1 METREIKNA
10 ARGFV
15 QMMKDDVRSKL
26 SQFLEDTGITIRQL
40 ARDLDLN
47 EDELDRILHGD
58 GIVSLETFAT
68 LLIANGLVLEVKPI
82 SEAPIPTHNGIPVPP
97 REGFVPGNGQM
108 PPPPPGFFDEIRRG
122 REVNTSRRTDAPAS
136 STQPRDSR
144 GRFMP
149 RTDARRPAAAAAP
162 LTESNVPNFG
172 GMEREKLVD
181 IIQNKLWDTEIDV
194 VHSSREQL
202 VRFLEGKNRKL
213 EELRA
218 RRDAANDPAVTEL
231 KDKIKKTLES
241 NPHLRNVLK
250 NLLSD

>member
-15 QMMKDDVRSKL
+15 QMMKNDARSKL
-26 SQFLEDTGITIRQL
+26 SQFLEDTGITVRQM
-40 ARDLDLN
+40 ARDLDLSV
-47 EDELDRILHGD
+47 EELDRILHGD
-58 GIVSLETFAT
+58 GDVSLETFAT

-108 PPPPPGFFDEIRRG
+108 PPPPPGFFDEIRRDRRDNHTR
-122 REVNTSRRTDAPAS
+122 REDAPAS
-136 STQPRDSR
+136 NTQPRDAR

-149 RTDARRPAAAAAP
+149 RTEGPRPAAAAPRTPTNA
-162 LTESNVPNFG
+162 PNFG
-172 GMEREKLVD
+172 GMERDKLVD
-181 IIQNKLWDTEIDV
+181 IIQTKLWDTEIDV
-194 VHSSREQL
+194 VRASREQL
-202 VRFLEGKNRKL
+202 VRFLEDKNRKL
-213 EELRA
+213 EELQA
-218 RRDAANDPAVTEL
+218 RKNAANDPAVVEL
-231 KDKIKKTLES
+231 KDKIKQTLES